1 MRNVHVLIA
10 LSLSLSS
17 ILVEYCILV
26 LLYLIDRSLRLLDLM
41 DSKSPIFVV
50 RIEMFG
56 K

>member
-10 LSLSLSS
+10 LSALSS
-17 ILVEYCILV
+17 ILVEYGILV
-26 LLYLIDRSLRLLDLM
+26 LYLIDRSLRLLDLM